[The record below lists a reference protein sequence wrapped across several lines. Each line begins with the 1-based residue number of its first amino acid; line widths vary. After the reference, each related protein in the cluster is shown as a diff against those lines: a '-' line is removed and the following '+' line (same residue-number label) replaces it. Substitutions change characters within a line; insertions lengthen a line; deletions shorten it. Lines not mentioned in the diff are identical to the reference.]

1 MATNDKS
8 ALCSLQVIC
17 LLFVLYTNGLQ
28 TYNIIFLHCCTGQVS
43 VQRAMLEVN
52 PYRSKFK
59 ESVDGYIEEGII
71 RRELA
76 DNFCYYNEN
85 YDKIAGTVFPTFF
98 NKLLK

>member
-1 MATNDKS
+1 MFLLTQILIFIKT
-8 ALCSLQVIC
+8 LEMSLFFI
-17 LLFVLYTNGLQ
+17 FMNVL
-28 TYNIIFLHCCTGQVS
+28 GQVS

-76 DNFCYYNEN
+76 DNFCYYNDD
-85 YDKIAGTVFPTFF
+85 YDKISGKFQSSKTYAGFPLHRE
-98 NKLLK
+98 NGENGEK